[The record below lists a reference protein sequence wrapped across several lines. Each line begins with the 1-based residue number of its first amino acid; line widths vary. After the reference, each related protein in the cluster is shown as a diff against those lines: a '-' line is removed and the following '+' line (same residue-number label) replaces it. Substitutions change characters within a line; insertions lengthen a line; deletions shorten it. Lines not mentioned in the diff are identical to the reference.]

1 MSDEVLTEK
10 AVRIRGLSTSDEFT
24 DERGEPLFV
33 LYLVRNEFAVVEQ
46 RVVRPRDGRG
56 ARRGF
61 AVDKYALEWQVRGFR
76 IALDERNVFRGE
88 RAAVRVVY
96 DEPALVD
103 TRTLCAVLEL
113 RHGRAVRKRQV

>member
-1 MSDEVLTEK
+1 MSDEVLTEI
-10 AVRIRGLSTSDEFT
+10 AVRVLWLSTSDEFI
-24 DERGEPLFV
+24 DQRGEPLFV
-33 LYLVRNEFAVVEQ
+33 LYLVGNEFAVVEQ

-88 RAAVRVVY
+88 RAAVRVVH

-113 RHGRAVRKRQV
+113 RHGRPVRKRQV